1 LKRWGKGEGA
11 GGFKT
16 ELRMESKEEE
26 DGDPCLEGTNRE
38 LWSLKKVKDLVGGQR
53 GVGSMK
59 ESNGARK

>member
-1 LKRWGKGEGA
+1 
-11 GGFKT
+11 
-16 ELRMESKEEE
+16 MESKEEE

-38 LWSLKKVKDLVGGQR
+38 LWSLKKGKDLVGGQR